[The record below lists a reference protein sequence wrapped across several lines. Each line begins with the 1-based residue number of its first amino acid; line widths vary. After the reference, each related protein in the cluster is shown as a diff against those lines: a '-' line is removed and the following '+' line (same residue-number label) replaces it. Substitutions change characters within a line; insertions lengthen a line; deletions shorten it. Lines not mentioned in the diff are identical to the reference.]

1 MLRKVIKKK
10 IQDFKMI
17 FKQIL
22 DYRNDSNFVLTL
34 LNTIKSYDTN
44 LCEENFNN

>member
-17 FKQIL
+17 FKHIL
-22 DYRNDSNFVLTL
+22 VYRNDSNFVLTL
-34 LNTIKSYDTN
+34 LCTIKSYDTN
-44 LCEENFNN
+44 LCEEKFDI